1 MTDDGMYRR
10 RKKVAKGG
18 KTVAKREERMEESI
32 PVYEPDDMDVDG
44 QLISHNVWVAG
55 HRTSIRLEAVMWR
68 ALHEI
73 AVREAKTIHELI
85 TIVSTRRHPSASLTA
100 TIRAFLVAY
109 LRGIVIQRSRDA
121 SEDADWTDR
130 GEVYSKKVH

>member
-1 MTDDGMYRR
+1 MTDEKIPRLP
-10 RKKVAKGG
+10 RKAAKGSSNR
-18 KTVAKREERMEESI
+18 VKRNEKPVESV
-32 PVYEPDDMDVDG
+32 PVHEPDDMDVDG

-55 HRTSIRLEAVMWR
+55 HRTSIRLEAIMWR

-73 AVREAKTIHELI
+73 AIREAKTIHELI

-109 LRGIVIQRSRDA
+109 LRGLVIEQRKAVGDDAEWDEPAEYLSR
-121 SEDADWTDR
+121 
-130 GEVYSKKVH
+130 KIH

>member
-1 MTDDGMYRR
+1 MSDDDKSRR
-10 RKKVAKGG
+10 RKRTAKNA
-18 KTVAKREERMEESI
+18 KTSPKRDGHIEESI

-73 AVREAKTIHELI
+73 AIREAKTIHELI

-109 LRGIVIQRSRDA
+109 LRGIVIQRNKAAGD
-121 SEDADWTDR
+121 EADWNDAVDIYNR
-130 GEVYSKKVH
+130 KPH

>member
-1 MTDDGMYRR
+1 MSDDGTFRR
-10 RKKVAKGG
+10 RKKSAKSSRPS
-18 KTVAKREERMEESI
+18 AKRDDRTEQSI

-44 QLISHNVWVAG
+44 QLISHNVWVSG

-73 AVREAKTIHELI
+73 AIREAKTIHELI

-109 LRGIVIQRSRDA
+109 LRGIVLQRSKETA
-121 SEDADWTDR
+121 EDTDWDDNANA
-130 GEVYSKKVH
+130 YAKKVH